1 MLLLTRRTLV
11 RFGPILVVIAAVTL
25 FYGEALGSTLT
36 LHAMHTDDDVLW
48 QFRPDT
54 LEQFTYVQEHG
65 HLPFW
70 IDRRGLGQSAFVG
83 SYQGNF

>member
-36 LHAMHTDDDVLW
+36 LHAMHTDDDVVW

-54 LEQFTYVQEHG
+54 LEAVYIRPGTRSSTI
-65 HLPFW
+65 L
-70 IDRRGLGQSAFVG
+70 D
-83 SYQGNF
+83 